1 MKIKKYISTSLKEG
15 KDKVLQE
22 LGENAVIL
30 SSRSFKDPSTS
41 QDLVEIVAAIDE
53 LIPQKKQDINTILER
68 KKKLENHKE
77 DFTQFASSVFNE
89 IQTLREQIEEI
100 SEQLKFSHLQSYPK
114 HLRDIYK
121 RLLEAEI
128 SPEFALKILMNL
140 EHLPDNYTEED
151 IRKEIKK
158 IIVKNIQFGTEIE
171 KSENQQVIMLIG
183 PTGSGKTLT
192 LVKLAVLAKIAIT
205 NNIAIISTD
214 SYKISGADQL
224 QTYSSIA
231 GIPFFVAYDTNELK
245 KIQSK
250 LFNTDI
256 IFIDTIGKRQSDFD
270 NLEYISEIKRAAGVT
285 TTYMTLPGNLTRKN
299 FLDYL
304 DKFRSLEPDGIIL
317 TKIDESI
324 SFGNVLESAV
334 TYPINLSYFANGQQ
348 VPSDIK
354 PATSD
359 EFIDFLMKNLWNRN
373 D

>member
-53 LIPQKKQDINTILER
+53 IVSPKRQDINALLEKT
-68 KKKLENHKE
+68 KKIENHNKE
-77 DFTQFASSVFNE
+77 DINQFASAIYNE
-89 IQTLREQIEEI
+89 IHDLKEQIGEV
-100 SEQLKFSHLQSYPK
+100 SEQMKFSYLQSYPK
-114 HLRDIYK
+114 HLRDLYK
-121 RLLEAEI
+121 RLLDSEI
-128 SPEFALKILMNL
+128 TPDFALKITSNL
-140 EHLPDNYTEED
+140 EHIPQNFTQDDLRSEL
-151 IRKEIKK
+151 KK
-158 IIVKNIQFGTEIE
+158 IIQKNIKFDRQIE
-171 KSENQQVIMLIG
+171 KSDNQQVIMLIG

-192 LVKLAVLAKIAIT
+192 LVKLAVLAKITIS

-250 LFNTDI
+250 LFDTDI
-256 IFIDTIGKRQSDFD
+256 IFIDTIGKQQTDYE
-270 NLEYISEIKRAAGVT
+270 NLEYISDIRNVAGVT
-285 TTYMTLPGNLTRKN
+285 KTYLTLPGNLTRRN

-304 DKFRSLEPDGIIL
+304 DKFRNLSPDSIIL
-317 TKIDESI
+317 TKIDESV
-324 SFGNVLESAV
+324 SLGNIFESAM
-334 TYPINLSYFANGQQ
+334 TYAITLSYFTNGQQ
-348 VPSDIK
+348 VPSDLK

-359 EFIDFLMKNLWNRN
+359 EFLDYLLKNLWGAK
-373 D
+373 

>member
-128 SPEFALKILMNL
+128 SPEFALKIIMNL

-171 KSENQQVIMLIG
+171 KSE
-183 PTGSGKTLT
+183 
-192 LVKLAVLAKIAIT
+192 
-205 NNIAIISTD
+205 D
-214 SYKISGADQL
+214 
-224 QTYSSIA
+224 
-231 GIPFFVAYDTNELK
+231 
-245 KIQSK
+245 
-250 LFNTDI
+250 
-256 IFIDTIGKRQSDFD
+256 
-270 NLEYISEIKRAAGVT
+270 
-285 TTYMTLPGNLTRKN
+285 RK
-299 FLDYL
+299 
-304 DKFRSLEPDGIIL
+304 S
-317 TKIDESI
+317 
-324 SFGNVLESAV
+324 VV
-334 TYPINLSYFANGQQ
+334 
-348 VPSDIK
+348 
-354 PATSD
+354 
-359 EFIDFLMKNLWNRN
+359 
-373 D
+373 